1 MVIPLRQHMSR
12 GTGSGTRAARLRRV
26 TWEAGSVTAA
36 QAREAALAFLT
47 EVDDGHAP
55 LPDRT
60 RDDVELVV
68 SELVTNALRHA
79 PGACGLQVEMGPDGH
94 AVRVAVWD
102 TSADAPVAQPHN
114 GGRIGGHG
122 LEIVQAVSRA
132 MTVASRTA
140 GRGKEVTAE
149 IEIPRAPGSRS
160 VP

>member
-1 MVIPLRQHMSR
+1 MVIPLRQQLSE
-12 GTGSGTRAARLRRV
+12 GTGPGARAARLRHV

-47 EVDDGHAP
+47 EVGDGRTP

-60 RDDVELVV
+60 RDDVQLVV

-79 PGACGLQVEMGPDGH
+79 PGACGLRVEMPPDGH

-102 TSADAPVAQPHN
+102 TSADVPVAQPRN
-114 GGRIGGHG
+114 GGRVGGHG
-122 LEIVQAVSRA
+122 LEIVEAVSRA
-132 MTVASRTA
+132 LTVQSLTA

-149 IEIPRAPGSRS
+149 IEIPRAARPAPAS
-160 VP
+160 

>member
-1 MVIPLRQHMSR
+1 M
-12 GTGSGTRAARLRRV
+12 
-26 TWEAGSVTAA
+26 TAA
-36 QAREAALAFLT
+36 QAREAALAFLH

-60 RDDVELVV
+60 REDVQLVV

-79 PGACGLQVEMGPDGH
+79 PGACGLQVEMPPGGH

-102 TSADAPVAQPHN
+102 TSADDPVTQPRN

-132 MTVASRTA
+132 MTVAERA
-140 GRGKEVTAE
+140 RGRGKEVTAE
-149 IEIPRAPGSRS
+149 IEIPRSAGHRTAS
-160 VP
+160 

>member
-1 MVIPLRQHMSR
+1 MR
-12 GTGSGTRAARLRRV
+12 TARLRRV

-36 QAREAALAFLT
+36 QAREAALAFLR

-60 RDDVELVV
+60 REDVQLVV

-79 PGACGLQVEMGPDGH
+79 PGACGLQVEMPPDGH

-102 TSADAPVAQPHN
+102 TSADAPVAQPRN

-122 LEIVQAVSRA
+122 LEIVQAVCRA
-132 MTVASRTA
+132 MTVAERA
-140 GRGKEVTAE
+140 RGRGKEVTAE
-149 IEIPRAPGSRS
+149 IEIPRPAGHRTAS
-160 VP
+160 

>member
-1 MVIPLRQHMSR
+1 M
-12 GTGSGTRAARLRRV
+12 
-26 TWEAGSVTAA
+26 TAA
-36 QAREAALAFLT
+36 QAREAALALLH

-60 RDDVELVV
+60 REDVQLVV

-79 PGACGLQVEMGPDGH
+79 PGACGLQVEMPPGGH

-102 TSADAPVAQPHN
+102 TSAETPVTQPRN

-132 MTVASRTA
+132 MTVAERA
-140 GRGKEVTAE
+140 RGRGKEVTAE
-149 IEIPRAPGSRS
+149 IEIPRSAGHRTAS
-160 VP
+160 